1 MSVSLFR
8 AIAILL
14 LILLFDIGNLN
25 ALRQGT
31 EGFYLQIAKETFE
44 LGSFLTPYHAG
55 NPHWSKPPF
64 QFWLTWPLFF
74 IGGKTSLFLARSSI
88 ALLTFSLVLL
98 ISSFVKKY
106 FKKDL
111 AETIL
116 FFSATLALLK
126 YGRIFMMEMPLALL
140 SACSALLFYDF
151 LASKSKL
158 TFFVSALFLAFAT
171 LVKGPVALVMVVGSI
186 TLYFIISKRL
196 KATAPIFFLW
206 VLLAFSLSS
215 LWFLASL
222 VKYGSDFF
230 NYFFLRENLGKFTS
244 QSYPIS
250 SVIFGFLVYSL
261 PWSLSLPSLVKSLF
275 QKIDDLDLFL
285 ISCTLFS
292 LILWMIPSQRSF
304 HYAIPAIP
312 YFTILIW
319 RHLSIGKIAYSAFA
333 LLIVIA
339 TVVAL
344 FFALSFPMFSI
355 PVLSISLSL
364 FFSFLLLYSIIKER
378 RIFLTTMP
386 LALFCIWVLLIPSF
400 ILPLVPA
407 KEVELVH
414 GKKVGV
420 LFRKPFF
427 IEEAI
432 GSPVTPID
440 TNPEF
445 IIASELYPAPADYH
459 PISSW
464 SIWKRGIK
472 VREVYEA
479 MKSKEIAILEEKVTL
494 YSK

>member
-14 LILLFDIGNLN
+14 FILLFDVGNLN

-88 ALLTFSLVLL
+88 ALLTFSLVFL
-98 ISSFVKKY
+98 IANFVKKHL
-106 FKKDL
+106 KKDL
-111 AETIL
+111 AETLL
-116 FFSATLALLK
+116 FFSATLAVLK

-140 SACSALLFYDF
+140 STCSALLFYDF
-151 LASKSKL
+151 LASKSKFS
-158 TFFVSALFLAFAT
+158 FFISALFLALAT
-171 LVKGPVALVMVVGSI
+171 LVKGPVALVMVTGSI
-186 TLYFIISKRL
+186 LLYLLISKRL
-196 KATAPIFFLW
+196 KATAPTFFLW
-206 VLLAFSLSS
+206 FLSALSLSS

-222 VKYGSDFF
+222 VKHGTDFF

-319 RHLSIGKIAYSAFA
+319 RHLSIGKIAYAAFA

-339 TVVAL
+339 TIITL

-355 PVLSISLSL
+355 PVLSISLTL
-364 FFSFLLLYSIIKER
+364 FLALLLLHSIIREKRFLLL
-378 RIFLTTMP
+378 TMP
-386 LALFCIWVLLIPSF
+386 LALFSVWVLLIPSF

-407 KEVELVH
+407 KEVELVQ
-414 GKKVGV
+414 GKKIGV

-432 GSPVTPID
+432 GSPLVSVD
-440 TNPEF
+440 TRPEF
-445 IIASELYPAPADYH
+445 IIASELYQAPADYR
-459 PISSW
+459 PLSSW
-464 SIWKRGIK
+464 PIWKRGIK
-472 VREVYEA
+472 IKEVYEA
-479 MKSKEIAILEEKVTL
+479 MKYKDISVLEEKVTL